1 LKKKKLLDWAQ
12 FVLYDLAE
20 LVKSRL
26 KTGGGTTPAGRMR
39 LTAIRSSRGLA
50 GMQAIQGSATVEQRK
65 SPRRNC
71 TTTVMFEN
79 YLTGNYFEGR
89 MVNYSREGM
98 CFESDI
104 APEIGTEIF
113 IGVEKSPYSPNYD
126 VFRAKVM
133 WSRTLT
139 LKESYYSIGVGV
151 RYC

>member
-1 LKKKKLLDWAQ
+1 
-12 FVLYDLAE
+12 
-20 LVKSRL
+20 
-26 KTGGGTTPAGRMR
+26 
-39 LTAIRSSRGLA
+39 
-50 GMQAIQGSATVEQRK
+50 MQAVQGTATVEQRK

-89 MVNYSREGM
+89 MVNYSRDGM

-133 WSRTLT
+133 WSRALT
-139 LKESYYSIGVGV
+139 LKESYYSVGVGV